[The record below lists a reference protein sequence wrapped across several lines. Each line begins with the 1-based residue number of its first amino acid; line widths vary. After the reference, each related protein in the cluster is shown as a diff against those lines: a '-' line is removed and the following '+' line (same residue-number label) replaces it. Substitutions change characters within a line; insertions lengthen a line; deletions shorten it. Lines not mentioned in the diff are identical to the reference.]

1 MTLSLVNPDL
11 THTKSTSRNSLVGL
25 PKKYHFTIMIWG
37 LVLVREM
44 FLKGLIYLMQYV
56 WKNGECV
63 VSFVAA
69 LCLYP
74 EMHIL
79 SIWIS
84 VTSRKK
90 ETVLNFDNGKKT
102 RKQKLGFLSR
112 NKPIFFGNFPLCKNS
127 SHKTSFPTCPD
138 KSAGGGWAVRL
149 VLGGSNAV
157 KPTSDSVACHFRSSK
172 FFCQIYAT

>member
-1 MTLSLVNPDL
+1 MSVLHGPQCTKARQMTLSLVNPDL
-11 THTKSTSRNSLVGL
+11 TFTKSTPRNSLVGL
-25 PKKYHFTIMIWG
+25 PKKYHFAIMIWG

-112 NKPIFFGNFPLCKNS
+112 NKPIFLAIFRCAKILHIRRVFLHVQTNQR
-127 SHKTSFPTCPD
+127 
-138 KSAGGGWAVRL
+138 AVVGL
-149 VLGGSNAV
+149 SG
-157 KPTSDSVACHFRSSK
+157 
-172 FFCQIYAT
+172 

>member
-1 MTLSLVNPDL
+1 MIKWVFYMVLNVVCTKLDKLLSLVNPDL
-11 THTKSTSRNSLVGL
+11 THTKSPFWSTPRNSLVGL
-25 PKKYHFTIMIWG
+25 TGLTKKYHFTIMIWG

-56 WKNGECV
+56 WKNGKCV

-69 LCLYP
+69 LYLYP

-102 RKQKLGFLSR
+102 RKQKGFLSR
-112 NKPIFFGNFPLCKNS
+112 NKPIFL
-127 SHKTSFPTCPD
+127 
-138 KSAGGGWAVRL
+138 AI
-149 VLGGSNAV
+149 
-157 KPTSDSVACHFRSSK
+157 FRWCCTVQK
-172 FFCQIYAT
+172 FFT